1 MNDDKHDFQIDDI
14 AITTQIQL
22 NDWIIN
28 LCLHIFFSN
37 TSILK
42 LKLVIELDLQVIDV
56 GSIVLFLL
64 LLFFLFSFTL
74 LSSSNQQ
81 HKFEGF

>member
-28 LCLHIFFSN
+28 LCLHIFFFR
-37 TSILK
+37 I
-42 LKLVIELDLQVIDV
+42 QVFW
-56 GSIVLFLL
+56 S
-64 LLFFLFSFTL
+64 
-74 LSSSNQQ
+74 
-81 HKFEGF
+81 